1 VYAKIQRV
9 EGHWCNDVCGP
20 WSPTEEIGPWV
31 VMATTFYDDEAEVE
45 VSLVDFHEVEGNVLT
60 HFDLL

>member
-1 VYAKIQRV
+1 
-9 EGHWCNDVCGP
+9 
-20 WSPTEEIGPWV
+20 
-31 VMATTFYDDEAEVE
+31 MATTFYDDEAEVE